1 MFERTLGII
10 KPDAFSSRESIK
22 EMIKKS
28 GLTLILSEQKTL
40 SVEEAREFYKEH
52 VDKPFF
58 AELIVYMTGGPVEVL
73 LIEGEDAINRWR
85 QLMGSTDP
93 QEAEPGTIRKIFGT
107 NKGRNAVH
115 GSDGPFS
122 AVREIEILLPHI

>member
-10 KPDAFSSRESIK
+10 KPDAFPSRGEIRK
-22 EMIKKS
+22 MIEKT
-28 GLTLILSEQKTL
+28 GLTIRMSEQKTL
-40 SVEEAREFYKEH
+40 SKEEAEKFYQEH

-58 AELIVYMTGGPVEVL
+58 DELVAYMTGGPVEVL
-73 LIEGEDAINRWR
+73 LIEGEDAINKWR

-93 QEAEPGTIRKIFGT
+93 QKAKRGTIRKKFGT
-107 NKGRNAVH
+107 NIGRNAVH

-122 AVREIEILLPHI
+122 AVREIEILLPNI